1 MHGTTTAATAARAA
15 AAAQSRVKRMG
26 ERGRKACGNLCRPP
40 KLRLHKNLDRQ
51 APPQMASGTRTPT
64 AAAAAIDQSEKNDEL
79 VSSRRSKPSSSNFI
93 RGNFL
98 FLFYSFPFFF
108 FDCAHKFVE
117 KGALS
122 IDSQVYFN
130 LVAIGNFFIPLLLS
144 SSIIEGT
151 DRFAFPGPLIAYLV
165 LTRW

>member
-64 AAAAAIDQSEKNDEL
+64 AAAAAAIDQSEKNDEL

-98 FLFYSFPFFF
+98 FLFFHFLFSF
-108 FDCAHKFVE
+108 
-117 KGALS
+117 
-122 IDSQVYFN
+122 
-130 LVAIGNFFIPLLLS
+130 
-144 SSIIEGT
+144 
-151 DRFAFPGPLIAYLV
+151 LIALIN
-165 LTRW
+165 LLRRGHCQLIAKFILI